1 MGHHRILN
9 RVQYSRTLVHEI
21 VPLDDETSRIIHMA
35 PVIVP
40 PSDVPEIRCQT
51 INSRAADPKGQF
63 VLYWMTAFRRVGWN
77 FALQRAVD
85 WARCLKKPLLVVEV
99 LGCGNRW
106 DSDRHHQFVLEGM
119 AYNARQLANRPATY
133 YPFVESK
140 PGDAHKLLAALT
152 TRSCAV
158 VGDDFPIPSS
168 EQLYGNLPVLAEMV
182 DSNGLLPLRAADR
195 VFTVAHAFR
204 RFLQKT
210 LPDCLLDSPR
220 PNPLAGARLPPPK
233 AVPRD
238 IARQWPAAGRG
249 LLAGQAASLAKR
261 PINHEVRPVDTSGGT
276 GAAQAVLK
284 RFLRERLPRYVGDRN
299 RLQNESCS
307 RLSPYMHFGH
317 ISTHEIFHAL
327 MKTEQWSPSQMADRA
342 TGKRE
347 GWWGMSEPAEAF
359 LDELITWREIGFNL
373 CSKQP
378 DYDAY
383 DSLPAWAKK
392 TLAKHARDNRLF
404 VYSIEEFDSAAT
416 HDPLWNAAQQQL
428 VREGRMHNYLRM
440 LWGKKI
446 LEWTA
451 SPREALEVM
460 IELNNKYALDGRD
473 PNSYSGIFWVL
484 GRFDRAWGPERPVFG
499 TVRYMSSQCTARKVG
514 WKA

>member
-1 MGHHRILN
+1 MPTAI
-9 RVQYSRTLVHEI
+9 
-21 VPLDDETSRIIHMA
+21 A
-35 PVIVP
+35 P
-40 PSDVPEIRCQT
+40 PSDVPAIRCRA
-51 INSRAADPKGQF
+51 INSRAANREGRF

-77 FALQRAVD
+77 FSLQRAVD

-106 DSDRHHQFVLEGM
+106 DSDRHHRFVLAGM
-119 AYNARQLANRPATY
+119 AYNARQLENRPAVY
-133 YPFVESK
+133 YPFVEST
-140 PGDAHKLLAALT
+140 PGDAQKFLAALAAQ
-152 TRSCAV
+152 CCVV
-158 VGDDFPIPSS
+158 VGDDYPIPSS
-168 EQLYGNLPVLAEMV
+168 EQLHVNLPVLVETV

-220 PNPLAGARLPPPK
+220 PNPLAGVKLPALK
-233 AVPRD
+233 VVSE
-238 IARQWPAAGRG
+238 IARRWPAADRNM
-249 LLAGQAASLAKR
+249 LAGRAADLAKL
-261 PINHEVRPVDTSGGT
+261 PIQHAVPPVEMIGGT

-284 RFLRERLPRYVGDRN
+284 RFLRERLPRYISDRN

-307 RLSPYMHFGH
+307 GLSPYLHFGH
-317 ISTHEIFHAL
+317 ISTHEIFHFLLKA
-327 MKTEQWSPSQMADRA
+327 EQWSPSRMADRA
-342 TGKRE
+342 TGKRD

-359 LDELITWREIGFNL
+359 LDELITWREIGFNR
-373 CSKQP
+373 CSRQA
-378 DYDAY
+378 DYDVY
-383 DSLPAWAKK
+383 ESLPAWARK
-392 TLAKHARDNRLF
+392 TLAKHQRDDRPF
-404 VYSIEEFDSAAT
+404 VYSIEEFDSAGT
-416 HDPLWNAAQQQL
+416 HDQLWNAAQQQL
-428 VREGRMHNYLRM
+428 VREGRIHNYLRM

-460 IELNNKYALDGRD
+460 IELNNKYALDGCD

-484 GRFDRAWGPERPVFG
+484 GRYDRAWGPERPVFG